1 VILGGRAFRI
11 RPGTEVASNTDG
23 ARPSAA
29 APRPAV
35 RTVAAPK
42 PRARPLAPLDEIACD
57 ARMSTATPPTDPFTP
72 YPDAGDT
79 RYQSW
84 PFIFGALSLVV
95 AVFGMCMQAFAI
107 AGIFANSAMMGL
119 AGIEASP
126 PPDIVVWTGGV
137 QSIIL
142 CLLGILLGVG
152 ATMLLLRKPLGA
164 KLVLAWAVARLVMVV
179 VGIGLAVLTIK
190 PQSEWAVTLT
200 SEIRESMRSK
210 GVKEDQLPPLVD
222 EKKAQADAMRN
233 IAIFS
238 IAFSVWPFVMAWV
251 LTRPRSKADVAS
263 WAAAS
268 PPGAQVL
275 SMPE

>member
-1 VILGGRAFRI
+1 
-11 RPGTEVASNTDG
+11 
-23 ARPSAA
+23 
-29 APRPAV
+29 
-35 RTVAAPK
+35 
-42 PRARPLAPLDEIACD
+42 
-57 ARMSTATPPTDPFTP
+57 MSTATPPTDPFTP

-95 AVFGMCMQAFAI
+95 AVFGMCMQALLAVF
-107 AGIFANSAMMGL
+107 IFFFSLVIPYL

-126 PPDIVVWTGGV
+126 PPDIVVWVGVV
-137 QSIIL
+137 QSIIP

-190 PQSEWAVTLT
+190 PQSEWAVTLA

-210 GVKEDQLPPLVD
+210 GLKEDQLPPLVD
-222 EKKAQADAMRN
+222 EKKAQADGMRK
-233 IAIFS
+233 IAILS
-238 IAFSVWPFVMAWV
+238 VAFSVWPFVMAWV

-268 PPGAQVL
+268 QPGAQVL